1 MGLVDWF
8 KLHSKAVNRYILL
21 GLVIFDSYLLG
32 LIYQPTEMAKIA
44 NDWREQL
51 EIVADPLDSPSASPS
66 KALPKLSPSPTPSPV
81 TTTTE
86 PNPTIEP
93 SSTPTST
100 TNTTPTPTPVQSS
113 IPTPTPSST
122 PAPTPTITP
131 TPTPTPTPA
140 TASQVYITG
149 YVYANNQQLIAEQ
162 YPVKV
167 VNTQTNEIIASGE
180 TNNEGKS
187 PTWSIAANTSI
198 RVTLYPKP
206 GFQGCGDEWNL
217 TIGTLGTMETH
228 NLSIQGN
235 RTPCITL

>member
-1 MGLVDWF
+1 MGLVGWF

-44 NDWREQL
+44 NDWQEQV
-51 EIVADPLDSPSASPS
+51 EIVTGSLDNPAASPS
-66 KALPKLSPSPTPSPV
+66 KALPKLTPSPTPSPV
-81 TTTTE
+81 TTTID
-86 PNPTIEP
+86 PSPTIAP

-100 TNTTPTPTPVQSS
+100 ASTTPTPTPVQSS

-122 PAPTPTITP
+122 PAPTPTP
-131 TPTPTPTPA
+131 TVTPTPTPA
-140 TASQVYITG
+140 VTSLVYITG

-167 VNTQTNEIIASGE
+167 VNTQTNEVIATGE

-187 PTWSIAANTSI
+187 PTWNIPAGTSI